1 MTSVSDGKSDQ
12 IREVARIDSLDI
24 EKSKQKQKAAYA

>member
-1 MTSVSDGKSDQ
+1 MRMTSVFDGKSDQ

-24 EKSKQKQKAAYA
+24 EKSK